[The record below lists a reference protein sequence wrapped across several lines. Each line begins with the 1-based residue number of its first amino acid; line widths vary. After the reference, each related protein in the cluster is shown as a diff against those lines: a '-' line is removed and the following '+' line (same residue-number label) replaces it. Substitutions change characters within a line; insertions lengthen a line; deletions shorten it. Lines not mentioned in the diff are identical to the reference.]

1 VQLSFDR
8 VPRFFFQIM
17 VLDAEWPWDFQIV
30 VIKKILTNIDE
41 VMVFSKFVARKFLQH
56 FDHSFEERPTY
67 IA

>member
-1 VQLSFDR
+1 
-8 VPRFFFQIM
+8 M
-17 VLDAEWPWDFQIV
+17 VLDAKWPWDFQIV

-41 VMVFSKFVARKFLQH
+41 FMVFSKFVARKFLQH